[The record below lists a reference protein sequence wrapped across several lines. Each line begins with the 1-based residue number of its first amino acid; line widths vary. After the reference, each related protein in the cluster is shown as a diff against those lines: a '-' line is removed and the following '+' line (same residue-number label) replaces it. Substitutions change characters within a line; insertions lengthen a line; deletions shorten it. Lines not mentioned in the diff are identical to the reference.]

1 MLFVRCLVAIFVAAA
16 VDVVVIIIV
25 PPLPFV
31 RAIFEIDDISVFWLF
46 FE

>member
-1 MLFVRCLVAIFVAAA
+1 MLFLRCAIAIFVAAA

-31 RAIFEIDDISVFWLF
+31 CTSFEIDDISVFCFLNK
-46 FE
+46 